1 MALTKHCH
9 KCGWEWP
16 LAPLP
21 GRNDSCHQCG
31 SDMKCCLNC
40 SSYDPRVAHQCKD
53 RRTEPVAE
61 KHTANFCEYFEFLK
75 SEWKG
80 ATTDSREAKARD
92 QLKKLFGD

>member
-31 SDMKCCLNC
+31 VDMKVCNNC
-40 SSYDPRVAHQCKD
+40 VSFDLKVAYQCRD
-53 RRTEPVAE
+53 RRADAVQD
-61 KHTANFCEYFEFLK
+61 KHMANFCEYFEFVRR
-75 SEWKG
+75 EWAG
-80 ATTDSREAKARD
+80 AKADALEEKARD
-92 QLKKLFGD
+92 QFKRLLGD